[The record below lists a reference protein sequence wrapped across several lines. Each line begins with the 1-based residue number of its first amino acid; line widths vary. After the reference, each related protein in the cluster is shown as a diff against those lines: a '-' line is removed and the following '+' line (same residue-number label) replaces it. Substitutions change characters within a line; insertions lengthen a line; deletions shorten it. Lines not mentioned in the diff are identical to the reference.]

1 MNYSDVIEKMLSTF
15 KEFGIENFKFNSKNG
30 KLTVKFELPLTEKPR
45 KQLKVATPDP
55 AIKTEQDNRK
65 TTKEEPILDTHKA
78 DITDPLNPANPIT
91 HGKPVEVESEPKKVE
106 ATISDVPSIVPE
118 TKTKD
123 KDSKEFSLGTN
134 KTLYGDHIFSE
145 DEEYMIKCYLKRE
158 VKPGQAAELLNIT
171 TKDFHALVKKWQ
183 RTRNLKDETTKK
195 KEKTE
200 ATPRKKTTGKY
211 DGIDLD
217 YVYNQCKRGD
227 TLTAVAKE
235 LGIPQCTLS
244 TKLRKYMKEN
254 NLEYIFKNH
263 SGGRVPGVSSQKKEK
278 SNKVPSLKKKI
289 ENESV
294 LFPGTPSPIAPKK
307 TIVQKVEV
315 PVGTPDGWQMLP
327 DGKFHNIKN
336 GVLVD

>member
-30 KLTVKFELPLTEKPR
+30 KLTVKFEVPLTERPK

-55 AIKTEQDNRK
+55 AIKAEQDIKK
-65 TTKEEPILDTHKA
+65 TTKDEPHKA
-78 DITDPLNPANPIT
+78 DIADPLNPANPIT
-91 HGKPVEVESEPKKVE
+91 HGKPAEVEPEPKKVE

-118 TKTKD
+118 TEKKD
-123 KDSKEFSLGTN
+123 KDNKEFSLSTN

-158 VKPGQAAELLNIT
+158 VKPLQAAELLNIT
-171 TKDFHALVKKWQ
+171 TKDFNALVRKWQ
-183 RTRNLKDETTKK
+183 RTRNLEDKTTT
-195 KEKTE
+195 KEKT
-200 ATPRKKTTGKY
+200 ATPRRKASKY

-217 YVYNQCKRGD
+217 YVYNLCKRGD
-227 TLTAVAKE
+227 TLTAVAKD

-244 TKLRKYMKEN
+244 SKLRKYMKEN

-263 SGGRVPGVSSQKKEK
+263 SGGRVAGSSLQKKAK
-278 SNKVPSLKKKI
+278 SDKDPSLNKKI

-307 TIVQKVEV
+307 VIVQKVEV
-315 PVGTPDGWQMLP
+315 PAGTPDGWQMLP

-336 GVLVD
+336 GVLID

>member
-1 MNYSDVIEKMLSTF
+1 MNYSDVIEKMLNTF

-30 KLTVKFELPLTEKPR
+30 KLTVKFEIPLTEKPR

-78 DITDPLNPANPIT
+78 DIADPLNPANPIT
-91 HGKPVEVESEPKKVE
+91 HGKPAEVKSEPKKVE
-106 ATISDVPSIVPE
+106 AKISDVPSIVPE
-118 TKTKD
+118 TKKKD
-123 KDSKEFSLGTN
+123 KDSKEFSLSTN

-183 RTRNLKDETTKK
+183 RTRNLEDKTTEK
-195 KEKTE
+195 KEKT
-200 ATPRKKTTGKY
+200 ATPRKAGKY

-217 YVYNQCKRGD
+217 YVYNLCKRGD
-227 TLTAVAKE
+227 TLTAVAKD

-263 SGGRVPGVSSQKKEK
+263 TGGRVAGSSPQKKAK
-278 SNKVPSLKKKI
+278 SDKDPSLNKKI
-289 ENESV
+289 ENESI

-307 TIVQKVEV
+307 VIVQKVEV
-315 PVGTPDGWQMLP
+315 PAGTPDGWQMLP

-336 GVLVD
+336 GVLID